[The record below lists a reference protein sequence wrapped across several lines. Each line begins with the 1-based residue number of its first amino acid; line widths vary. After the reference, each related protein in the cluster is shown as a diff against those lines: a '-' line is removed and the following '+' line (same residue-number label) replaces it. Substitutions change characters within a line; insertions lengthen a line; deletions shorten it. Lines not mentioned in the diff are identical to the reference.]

1 METVE
6 TFATESAPDSQECLP
21 VVGLASALAFAA
33 ASGLL
38 LWSFFPARKRRT
50 SIAGQVSLGVLA
62 ACAATVVWHKRQEE
76 ADAARQLFNHLGEV
90 RDARWL
96 KKHPIAYG

>member
-6 TFATESAPDSQECLP
+6 TSPSNPPQESLP
-21 VVGLASALAFAA
+21 IVALASAFAGAAA
-33 ASGLL
+33 ASLL
-38 LWSFFPARKRRT
+38 AWTFLPARKRRA
-50 SIAGQVSLGVLA
+50 SIAGQVSLGLLA
-62 ACAATVVWHKRQEE
+62 ACAAAIVWQQRQQERN
-76 ADAARQLFNHLGEV
+76 AARHLFSHIHEV